1 MTSQVDNDSKALVV
15 EQGRAIS
22 SEESVEEEGRA
33 EHALFVDCVRDVAIT
48 VPLTIALWVGLVA
61 LAVRH
66 QDPDWGAW
74 LAMAVGI
81 GTLAGIFFGVWIA
94 FVRNAP
100 LLQKIDTR
108 VVNDAHRLDLRG
120 RQSQRQSSRTA
131 A

>member
-1 MTSQVDNDSKALVV
+1 MISELDNDSKALLI
-15 EQGRAIS
+15 ERERTIS
-22 SEESVEEEGRA
+22 SEEPVEEEGRA
-33 EHALFVDCVRDVAIT
+33 EHALFIDCVRDVAIT

-61 LAVRH
+61 LAVGR
-66 QDPDWGAW
+66 QDPNWGAW

-81 GTLAGIFFGVWIA
+81 GTLAGVFFGVWIA

-108 VVNDAHRLDLRG
+108 LVNDAHGVDGRG
-120 RQSQRQSSRTA
+120 RHSERQDSRPA